1 MKKLIFI
8 VLAIAFTYS
17 CSKSNDGNENSTSLP
32 VPPSNLTGTVA
43 STTQINL
50 SWTDNSNN
58 ETGFKI
64 ERKTG
69 NGTYAIV
76 GNTSMNITTFSNNGL
91 TPNTAYTYRVYSY
104 NTDGNSLTSS
114 NELTINTTIVIN
126 PPTITTTAVSSITTT
141 TAISG
146 GTISNDGGASITA
159 RGICWGTSANPTIAL
174 PTKTSN
180 GSGIGSFIS
189 NINGL
194 SVNTTYFVRAYATNS
209 YGTFYSDNVNFYTS
223 NPTSAS
229 VIDIDGNNYLLVT
242 ICNQTWMQSNLTV
255 SKYSD
260 GTIIPFVN
268 ATSLGQWNSLTTGAW
283 CYYKNDTNHGII
295 YGKLYNWYAVAG
307 VYDAAS
313 FSNPALRKKL
323 APTGYHI
330 PNDAEWTTLT
340 TCLGGENVAGGKMK
354 ETGTVHWTS
363 PNTTATNS
371 SGFTAIPGL
380 WMYGLNYTTTDGGDA
395 KWWSSTEAFS
405 ASGWCRYV
413 GSGSALIYRNYQGKT
428 GGFSVRCIKD

>member
-8 VLAIAFTYS
+8 VLAIALTYS

-32 VPPSNLTGTVA
+32 VPPSNLTGTIA

-50 SWTDNSNN
+50 TWADNSTN

-91 TPNTAYTYRVYSY
+91 TPNTTYTYRVYSY

-126 PPTITTTAVSSITTT
+126 PPTITTTTVSSITTT

-180 GSGIGSFIS
+180 GSGIGSFIG

-194 SVNTTYFVRAYATNS
+194 SINTTYFLRAYATNS
-209 YGTFYSDNVNFYTS
+209 YGTFYGDNVNFYTS

-229 VIDIDGNNYLLVT
+229 VIDIDGNNYLQVT
-242 ICNQTWMQSNLTV
+242 ICNQTWMQSNLNV

-260 GTIIPFVN
+260 GTIIPNVSNVGAFD
-268 ATSLGQWNSLTTGAW
+268 SLTTGAW
-283 CYYKNDTNHGII
+283 CYYQNDTNHGII

-323 APTGYHI
+323 APTGWHI
-330 PNDAEWTTLT
+330 PSDAEWTTLT
-340 TCLGGENVAGGKMK
+340 TCLGGDGGKMK
-354 ETGTVHWTS
+354 ETGTVHWSS
-363 PNTTATNS
+363 PNTGATNS
-371 SGFTAIPGL
+371 SGFTALPGL
-380 WMYGLNYTTTDGGDA
+380 WIYLQSASNPTIGGEGG
-395 KWWSSTEAFS
+395 WWSSTEAFS
-405 ASGWCRYV
+405 ASGWYRSV
-413 GSGSALIYRNYQGKT
+413 GAGSTQIIRNYKGKVA
-428 GGFSVRCIKD
+428 GYSVRCIKD